1 MEPTSLTAGLIVSWK
16 YLALFPLLII
26 EGFLV
31 TIVAGFLVSTHTLSF
46 YPTLAVVV
54 IGDICSDIFYYSLG
68 YRSSRLL
75 QIRWALFMGLKPS
88 RMKKIESLYDNHG
101 GKILIVA
108 KLTNA
113 LSLAAVV
120 VAGLIKMP
128 FRRFISFCIVAAIPK
143 ALILILIGYYF
154 GNAYTDVSRL
164 IQYVFLGTTLAII
177 LVLGGWYLQRWLM
190 NTDQSNAHR

>member
-1 MEPTSLTAGLIVSWK
+1 MEPASLTAGLLMSWK

-26 EGFLV
+26 EGFVV

-46 YPTLAVVV
+46 YPTLTIVVF
-54 IGDICSDIFYYSLG
+54 GDICSDIFYYSLG
-68 YRSSRLL
+68 SRGSGL
-75 QIRWALFMGLKPS
+75 IHTKWARFIGLKS
-88 RMKKIESLYDNHG
+88 ARLKTIERLYANHG

-120 VAGLIKMP
+120 AAGLIKMP

-143 ALILILIGYYF
+143 ALILLLIGYYF
-154 GNAYTDVSRL
+154 GSAYADVSRL
-164 IQYVFLGTTLAII
+164 IQYTFLGATLAI
-177 LVLGGWYLQRWLM
+177 LLLLGGWYLQKRLM
-190 NTDQSNAHR
+190 NADKA